1 TCWPF
6 PSKAWP
12 PATAQPCCASS
23 APVWPMSMSIRKTSP
38 TGKFAARYVKA
49 AHDTT
54 GQGKPNTRRPDTGW
68 RNAAIE
74 ERGTRQG
81 QTQQSQLRQAQIQ
94 QGETRQD
101 RRRQGPRRQGQ
112 TRQSQTRQGQTRQS
126 QTRQSQTRSAEPAR
140 PAGTFGNGPDTKEAR
155 ARFGPGASGP
165 R

>member
-1 TCWPF
+1 
-6 PSKAWP
+6 P

-101 RRRQGPRRQGQ
+101 RRRQDRRRQGEDGR
-112 TRQSQTRQGQTRQS
+112 TEDGRAKTAGPKTPEPN
-126 QTRQSQTRSAEPAR
+126 TAEPN
-140 PAGTFGNGPDTKEAR
+140 TFSR
-155 ARFGPGASGP
+155 
-165 R
+165 